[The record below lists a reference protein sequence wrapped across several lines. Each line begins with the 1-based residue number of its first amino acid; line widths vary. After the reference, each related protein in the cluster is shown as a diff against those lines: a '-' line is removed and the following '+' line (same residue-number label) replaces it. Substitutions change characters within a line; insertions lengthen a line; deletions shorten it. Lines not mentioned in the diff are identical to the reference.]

1 MATDREYTEAL
12 IDRMLDY
19 QNLAE
24 SWALSKLDDSDQ
36 ARATYYKATDE
47 LERESWERG
56 RNIEREDMEL
66 VSMLREAA
74 DRLEQRYKK

>member
-24 SWALSKLDDSDQ
+24 SWALSKLDDSEQ
-36 ARATYYKATDE
+36 TRATYYRANDE
-47 LERESWERG
+47 LERERWERG

-66 VSMLREAA
+66 VSRLRDMA
-74 DRLEQRYKK
+74 DTIERRYR